1 MDVVIL
7 AILILVY
14 ICFNFLTYL
23 FYFPFLF
30 FNEQLRVFSAASL
43 DSGTSDLCEIS
54 QNDNA
59 TKELFTIKTNEFTIS
74 VTTLD
79 QNQTYNA
86 KDIQTNEPIIENRR
100 KTKNLKFYKK
110 RRLDEDPRLK
120 VCDIC
125 NRQGVLTILG
135 EL

>member
-1 MDVVIL
+1 ML
-7 AILILVY
+7 S
-14 ICFNFLTYL
+14 
-23 FYFPFLF
+23 
-30 FNEQLRVFSAASL
+30 EQLRVSSAASL
-43 DSGTSDLCEIS
+43 DSGTSDLCEVS

-59 TKELFTIKTNEFTIS
+59 SKELFTIKTNEFTIS

-86 KDIQTNEPIIENRR
+86 KDTQTNEPVIENRR
-100 KTKNLKFYKK
+100 KTMNLKSSKK
-110 RRLDEDPRLK
+110 RKRLDDDPRLK

-125 NRQGVLTILG
+125 NRQGVLTIYG